1 MKAYT
6 ALLHIVIIHVIYMY
20 IVSQTLAYVL
30 LNLASSFAATGTC
43 PK

>member
-6 ALLHIVIIHVIYMY
+6 AVLHIVIIYMY
-20 IVSQTLAYVL
+20 IVSQTIAYVQ